1 MKKSVGLTLIE
12 VLVVIAMMAILT
24 AIFSL
29 NIFRILPSIRLSGA
43 ARNLVLDLKK
53 AQRYAIEQQ
62 FIYEVRF
69 LTSENKYQIIK
80 KTNIPVIIISEV
92 SLPEE
97 ISFGQIS
104 FEPPLVDFN
113 AAGLPSVSGTII
125 LNNQAG
131 RSATIE
137 IEPAG
142 FIKVN
147 Q

>member
-1 MKKSVGLTLIE
+1 M
-12 VLVVIAMMAILT
+12 VIAMMAILT

-80 KTNIPVIIISEV
+80 KTNSPVIISEV

>member
-1 MKKSVGLTLIE
+1 
-12 VLVVIAMMAILT
+12 VVIAMMAILST
-24 AIFSL
+24 IFSL

-80 KTNIPVIIISEV
+80 ETNSPVIISEI

-104 FEPPLVDFN
+104 FDPPVVDFN

-131 RSATIE
+131 HSATIE

>member
-1 MKKSVGLTLIE
+1 
-12 VLVVIAMMAILT
+12 VVIAMMAILT

-80 KTNIPVIIISEV
+80 KTNSPVIISEV